1 MFAGAIGSAIAN
13 PTDVA
18 LIRFQ
23 SDNSLPKEER
33 RNYKNVVD
41 ALSRIGREEGIKG
54 LWTGAIP
61 TIFRAMSLNSS
72 QLVSY
77 NEAK

>member
-1 MFAGAIGSAIAN
+1 
-13 PTDVA
+13 
-18 LIRFQ
+18 
-23 SDNSLPKEER
+23 LPKEER
-33 RNYKNVVD
+33 RNYKNVID
-41 ALSRIGREEGIKG
+41 ALRRIAAEEGVRG

-77 NEAK
+77 NETKEKLMSMTGEKK